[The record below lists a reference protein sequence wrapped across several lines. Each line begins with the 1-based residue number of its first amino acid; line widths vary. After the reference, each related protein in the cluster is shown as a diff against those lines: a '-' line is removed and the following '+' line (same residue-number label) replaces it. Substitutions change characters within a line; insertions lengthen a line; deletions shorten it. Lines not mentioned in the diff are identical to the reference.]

1 MAPRRLL
8 VVWWSNTGGTA
19 AMVHAAVEGAR
30 RAARGLDDGTGA
42 ALEVD
47 AVRCDTVPVEAVA
60 RAHTLLFAS
69 PECLGTLAGP
79 MKSFFDR
86 TYYPLLGRLEG
97 LPYAA
102 MVCAGTDGTG
112 ALRQIERIGNGW
124 RLRRVAEPVRVLS
137 GAQTADAILAPKR
150 LEDDAVREAAVL
162 GETLGAGTALGIW

>member
-1 MAPRRLL
+1 MPPRRLL
-8 VVWWSNTGGTA
+8 VVWWSNTGGTE
-19 AMVHAAVEGAR
+19 AMVHAAVDGAR
-30 RAARGLDDGTGA
+30 RAARGLDDGAGA

-47 AVRCDTVPVEAVA
+47 AVRCDTVPVDAVA
-60 RAHTLLFAS
+60 RAHTLLFAG

-86 TYYPLLGRLEG
+86 AYYPLLDRLEG
-97 LPYAA
+97 RPYAA

-124 RLRRVAEPVRVLS
+124 RLRRVVEPVRVLT
-137 GAQTADAILAPKR
+137 GAQTAEEILAPKR
-150 LEDDAVREAAVL
+150 LGDDGLRKAREL